1 MKTIYL
7 FLDVD
12 GVLNNQKIIQ
22 ETKKMQVIDEQN
34 LINLNKLI
42 KTIKKEDNCSIILNS
57 SWQLV
62 NENIDILKS
71 YLNKKTDDFKPRQET
86 KVLADEIINDYENNK
101 LVIMNQIRNIL
112 EFINEPNKQIYLND
126 LKSLLRNAPID
137 YEKNPKGTIEL
148 WGLYSKYKDASDYYR
163 ITNKK

>member
-1 MKTIYL
+1 MLDFSLKLFDLTDDYTLEQLEKAYHDLEKNNIKYNIYNEAYL
-7 FLDVD
+7 F
-12 GVLNNQKIIQ
+12 
-22 ETKKMQVIDEQN
+22 
-34 LINLNKLI
+34 
-42 KTIKKEDNCSIILNS
+42 
-57 SWQLV
+57 
-62 NENIDILKS
+62 LKS

-126 LKSLLRNAPID
+126 LKSLLRNAPFD